1 MVATWLI
8 DQTGYSLAPALYISL
23 TCALAAIAAFFF
35 IESSKRSLE
44 DAAPSGLAVATAGEA
59 A

>member
-23 TCALAAIAAFFF
+23 SCAIAAIAAFYF
-35 IESSKRSLE
+35 IEGSKRSME
-44 DAAPSGLAVATAGEA
+44 DQGPMALAVATAGEA